1 MSKLMRLCLVP
12 ALVCGLAVAG
22 CGGDDD
28 EKAADSTPAA
38 EATTTAPAATT
49 AEAPEDPEATTFEE
63 VEAGSGDGVTLGYI
77 SIGESLPFA
86 KLLSDGIKQA
96 AEAAGAKLVF
106 CDSAFDAAKALDCAK
121 NFKTQ
126 GVEAYASSN
135 GDAKAAAR
143 ICEAGPDGPV
153 MSVAIRQDPCGKTF
167 MGGNDEISGQIA
179 GTGMGEFI
187 KNEFQCE
194 YDAVIS
200 LESPAVGEVNT
211 LRADGW
217 RSGFEEVCGPLKNAK
232 TFDAEA
238 TIDGGRKVF
247 TDVLTALPQ
256 AKRVVLFTLND
267 DLALGAKAAAK
278 AQGREDQVFIA
289 GQGADTSVI
298 CELKSNPQWVGDTA
312 YFPEKWG
319 KAIVP
324 NLIRLSKGEDVPANL
339 FVPHEFVN
347 ASNVSDFYDTS
358 KC

>member
-1 MSKLMRLCLVP
+1 MSKVMRLCLVP

-22 CGGDDD
+22 CGSDDD
-28 EKAADSTPAA
+28 KASDGASAAKTTATTAATTEKAA
-38 EATTTAPAATT
+38 APK
-49 AEAPEDPEATTFEE
+49 DPEATTFED
-63 VEAGSGDGVTLGYI
+63 VEAGSGEGVTLGYI

-86 KLLSDGIKQA
+86 KLLSDGIKDA
-96 AEAAGAKLVF
+96 AEVAGAKLVF
-106 CDSAFDAAKALDCAK
+106 CDSAFDSAKALDCAK

-135 GDAKAAAR
+135 GDAKAAER
-143 ICEAGPDGPV
+143 ICAAGPQVPV

-167 MGGNDEISGQIA
+167 MGGNDEISGVIA
-179 GTGMGEFI
+179 GTGMGEFV
-187 KNEFQCE
+187 KSEFQCE

-211 LRADGW
+211 LRSNGW
-217 RSGFEEVCGPLKNAK
+217 RQGFEDVCGPLKNAK
-232 TFDAEA
+232 TVDTDA

-247 TDVLTALPQ
+247 TDTLTALPG
-256 AKRVVLFTLND
+256 AKRIVLFTLND
-267 DLALGAKAAAK
+267 DIALGAKAAAK
-278 AQGREDQVFIA
+278 AQGRADQVFIA
-289 GQGADTSVI
+289 GQGADTSAI
-298 CELKSNPQWVGDTA
+298 CDLKSNPQWVGDTA

-324 NLIRLSKGEDVPANL
+324 NLIRMAKGEAVPENL

-347 ASNVSDFYDTS
+347 ASNVADFYDTS